1 MSDTVQILHPADDG
15 YENIRNRCFNA
26 RVPNRR
32 PAEIVLPWTT
42 AEVAYAI
49 KRANAQG
56 LKVGVR
62 SGGHHFPCSPLRD
75 SGMLLDLKD
84 LNKAFDYNK
93 DTKIISFSP
102 AHTVQDISTTLRPH
116 KRFFP
121 HGHSRTVGMGGFY
134 LAGGQGCFV
143 RGWGYTCDGWVT
155 QLEVVTA
162 NGDIVIA
169 NATEN
174 QDLFWAAP
182 GSGVGFFGVIT
193 RMWGKTI
200 PSKKLYDVSYIV
212 DSTDIFKPLLKWSLQ
227 TAERVPRYGSDL
239 FICTFY
245 ADAEEKTTEDESKAK
260 RVFMLLNQTVHCDS
274 MEEALVLAS
283 PWQSFPDAFRKH
295 LVAEIPMTER
305 QWEELWDLQERF
317 QPHGAGERWKVDS
330 VISDATVSLDEF
342 VDKITP
348 ALFDLPTRRATGAI
362 IPLDYI
368 PDEADHALSLPQKS
382 TVSTLVCYS
391 DPALDAKVDTWMKK
405 TYTELE
411 KVAVGIYVADHD
423 KDQRLSRVMTD
434 SALRKWLKIRAKY
447 DPYELFTGH
456 HGFDNVLPENQANGR
471 T

>member
-1 MSDTVQILHPADDG
+1 MPDVVQILKPSDDG
-15 YENIRNRCFNA
+15 YENIRSRCFNG
-26 RVPNRR
+26 RVPNRQ
-32 PAEIVLPWTT
+32 PAEIIVPSTT
-42 AEVAYAI
+42 MEVAYAI

-62 SGGHHFPCSPLRD
+62 SGGHHFPCSPLKD
-75 SGMLLDLKD
+75 GGMLLDLKD
-84 LNKAFDYNK
+84 LNKTLDYNN

-102 AHTVQDISTTLRPH
+102 AHNVRDVSTSLAPH

-162 NGDIVIA
+162 NGDTVIA

-200 PSKKLYDVSYIV
+200 PAKKLYDVSYIV
-212 DSTDIFKPLLKWSLQ
+212 DSTDIFRPLLKWSLQ
-227 TAERVPRYGSDL
+227 TAEKVPRYGSDL

-245 ADAEEKTTEDESKAK
+245 ADAEEQTTEDESKAK

-274 MEEALVLAS
+274 IEEASVLAS
-283 PWQSFPDAFRKH
+283 PWQSLPDAFRKH

-305 QWEELWDLQERF
+305 KWEELWDLQEKF
-317 QPHGAGERWKVDS
+317 QPHGAGERWRVDN
-330 VISDATVSLDEF
+330 VIRDATVPLDE
-342 VDKITP
+342 V
-348 ALFDLPTRRATGAI
+348 R
-362 IPLDYI
+362 
-368 PDEADHALSLPQKS
+368 SLRM
-382 TVSTLVCYS
+382 L
-391 DPALDAKVDTWMKK
+391 LDALT
-405 TYTELE
+405 L
-411 KVAVGIYVADHD
+411 
-423 KDQRLSRVMTD
+423 TD
-434 SALRKWLKIRAKY
+434 CFHSSLTR
-447 DPYELFTGH
+447 
-456 HGFDNVLPENQANGR
+456 
-471 T
+471 